1 MYIHLI
7 INKKNKKN
15 NMSKKIS
22 YATRDFGGLRQELIN
37 LTKQYYPDLISN
49 YNDASI
55 YSVLLDLN
63 AAVADNLH
71 FHIDRV
77 WQETMLDFAQQ
88 RQSLFHI
95 AKTYGLK
102 LPGLRPSVALC
113 DFSIIVPVR
122 GDKDDERYEGILR
135 SGSQVSGGGQI
146 FETIED
152 IDFSSAFN
160 NRGEP
165 NRLKIPNFDNNN
177 KLVSY
182 TIVKREPVVNGVT
195 RIYRRVITELD
206 RKPFLKFYLPEKNV
220 LGVTSIIHKD
230 GTNFGTNPTYSEFIS
245 SQNRWYEVK
254 SLVEDKVFVENPTSI
269 SDRNNFK
276 SGNYIT
282 VDNKFITEYTPEGYF
297 SITFGSGNVN
307 PMDNLNNYMNDT
319 MKVSLTTFLNNM
331 SLGNIPKPNSTLFVK
346 YRIGGG
352 KDTNIGVNIISNIET
367 VDFVINGPNT
377 NINNQVLQSLS
388 VTNTTPAIGGADAP
402 TIEEIRNMIS
412 YNFSS
417 QNRAVTLNDYKSM
430 IETMP
435 STFGAPSKV
444 NVMEEDNKV
453 KILLLSYDDEGN
465 LSDTVSTTLKNN
477 ILSYLTKY
485 RMLNDYL
492 EVTSGEVIDLS
503 LEIDVMLN
511 KNENQTDILREII
524 EKTSNFFNIEK
535 RTMGDPLFVGDLM
548 KDIGNVVGV
557 VNVIDIRVFNKI
569 GGKYSLSEVSQSYVN
584 DTTKEISQDDMIIF
598 MKSNKIFQI
607 RYPSNDIKIRVKSFN
622 TTTY

>member
-1 MYIHLI
+1 MT
-7 INKKNKKN
+7 
-15 NMSKKIS
+15 KKIS
-22 YATRDFGGLRQELIN
+22 YATRDFAGLRQELIN

-95 AKTYGLK
+95 AKTYGIK

-113 DFSIIVPVR
+113 DFSINVPVR

-135 SGSQVSGGGQI
+135 SGAQVSGGGQI

-152 IDFSSAFN
+152 IDFSNPFN
-160 NRGEP
+160 SRGEP

-182 TIVKREPVVNGVT
+182 TIVKREAVVNGVT

-206 RKPFLKFYLPEKNV
+206 QKPFLKFYLPEKNI

-230 GTNFGTNPTYSEFIS
+230 GTNYGANPTYSEFTS
-245 SQNRWYEVK
+245 NVNRWYEVK
-254 SLVEDKVFVENPTSI
+254 SLIEDKVFIENPTSV

-276 SGNYIT
+276 AGSFVN
-282 VDNKFITEYTPEGYF
+282 VSNKFITEYTPEGYF
-297 SITFGSGNVN
+297 SVTFGSGNVD
-307 PMDNLNNYMNDT
+307 PMDNLNNYMNGT
-319 MKVSLTTFLNNM
+319 MKVSIATFLNTM
-331 SLGNIPKPNSTLFVK
+331 SLGNVPKSNTTLFVK

-352 KDTNIGVNIISNIET
+352 KETNLGVNVISTIESI
-367 VDFVINGPNT
+367 DFAINGPNSS
-377 NINNQVLQSLS
+377 INGQVEQTLT
-388 VTNTTPAIGGADAP
+388 VTNVTPAIGGADAP
-402 TIEEIRNMIS
+402 TVEEIRNMVA
-412 YNFSS
+412 YNFAA

-435 STFGAPSKV
+435 STFGAPAKV

-465 LSDTVSTTLKNN
+465 LSDSVSNTLKYN
-477 ILSYLTKY
+477 ILNYLSKY

-492 EVTSGEVIDLS
+492 EVSSGEVIDLS
-503 LEIDVMLN
+503 LEIDVVIN
-511 KNENQTDILREII
+511 KNDNQTDILRQII
-524 EKTSNFFNIEK
+524 DTTTNFFAIEK
-535 RTMGDPLFVGDLM
+535 RSMGDPLFVGDLM
-548 KDIGNVVGV
+548 REIGDVMGV
-557 VNVIDIRVFNKI
+557 INIVDIRVFNKV
-569 GGKYSLSEVSQSYVN
+569 GGKYSLSEVSQSYVD
-584 DTTKEISQDDMIIF
+584 DTTKEISQADMIIF
-598 MKSNKIFQI
+598 MKSNQIFQI
-607 RYPSNDIKIRVKSFN
+607 RYPANDIKIRVKTLTS
-622 TTTY
+622 TTY